1 MSANSQAVPA
11 EEPRAGAV
19 ADDPASSESD
29 GGNVSESGRKEPFAN
44 LKLDERHFEDDKRR
58 SERRANLVMGPPL
71 GGEHP
76 HPHATTTAAASGDQV
91 VPGEEIAQNE
101 DLLADYPD
109 DALDLELTHL
119 RIRSLR
125 GLGLERFTK
134 IQVRPGKVLLLSHS
148 RVYSNLRTTATAH
161 LAPAKPPHVAL
172 LPSRSAPRR
181 CRGNNRPLA
190 HRDLDLD
197 LRQRQA

>member
-1 MSANSQAVPA
+1 MSANSEAAPA

-19 ADDPASSESD
+19 VHVDDPAASSESD

-71 GGEHP
+71 GQHQ
-76 HPHATTTAAASGDQV
+76 HATTTTAANGDQV

-134 IQVRPGKVLLLSHS
+134 VQVRPGKVLLLSHS

-172 LPSRSAPRR
+172 LPSRSAARAA
-181 CRGNNRPLA
+181 CR
-190 HRDLDLD
+190 
-197 LRQRQA
+197 